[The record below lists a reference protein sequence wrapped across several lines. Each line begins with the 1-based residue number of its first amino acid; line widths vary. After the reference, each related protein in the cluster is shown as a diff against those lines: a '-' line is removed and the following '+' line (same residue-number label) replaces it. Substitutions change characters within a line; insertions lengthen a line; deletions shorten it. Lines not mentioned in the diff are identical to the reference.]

1 MTAVS
6 ARKSQGAARQ
16 SDSYGIYENRVCRR
30 SCAVGAIFTDL
41 ARNFAMLVL
50 LLKNKRK
57 KQDRSNTA
65 DDSGDFKGRKFFF
78 KKDDAECECADET
91 HLCNG

>member
-6 ARKSQGAARQ
+6 ARKSPGAARQ
-16 SDSYGIYENRVCRR
+16 SESYGIYENRIPRR
-30 SCAVGAIFTDL
+30 SCAAGAIFMGL
-41 ARNFAMLVL
+41 VRNFAVLVF

-57 KQDRSNTA
+57 KQDRNDTA
-65 DDSGDFKGRKFFF
+65 DDSGDFEGRKFFF
-78 KKDDAECECADET
+78 KKDDAECEGADET